1 MATITPGASQTN
13 TGTPAVINAPAADT
27 SKTDASKSK
36 ADELKN
42 QFLSILLTQLQNQN
56 PLDPMDTKEFTGQL
70 AQFSSLEQQI
80 DTNSKLDKLLGS
92 LQSNATTSAFTYIGK
107 EATIESNMTAYQ
119 SGSADWD
126 YVLGGDTKSVK
137 ISVVDQ
143 AGNTLFQTT
152 QANMKA
158 GVYGFKV
165 DAADFN
171 PPPAEGSI
179 LKLKIDAADKDGKTV
194 ASAVRTTVMID
205 GIETTDTG
213 VNMRAGNLLFSM
225 SDIVKVSTPK
235 VTTPVTP
242 PVTGGNNSGSNDNSN
257 TDDTDTETETPTT

>member
-1 MATITPGASQTN
+1 MAIITPGTSQSN
-13 TGTPAVINAPAADT
+13 TGTPAVINTPATDS
-27 SKTDASKSK
+27 SKTDASKTK

-92 LQSNATTSAFTYIGK
+92 LQSSTSTSAFTYIGK
-107 EATIESNMTAYQ
+107 EATIESNMTTYQ
-119 SGSADWD
+119 SGEADWE
-126 YVLGGDTKSVK
+126 YVLGADTKSVK

-143 AGNTLFQTT
+143 AGNTLFQST
-152 QANMKA
+152 QSNMKQ
-158 GVYGFKV
+158 GVYGFEV
-165 DAADFN
+165 NAADFN
-171 PPPAEGSI
+171 PPPAEGTI

-213 VNMRAGNLLFSM
+213 VNMRAGDLLFSM

-235 VTTPVTP
+235 VTPPVTTPVTD
-242 PVTGGNNSGSNDNSN
+242 NNSGGGD
-257 TDDTDTETETPTT
+257 TETDTDTETETPTT

>member
-1 MATITPGASQTN
+1 MAIITPGASQSN
-13 TGTPAVINAPAADT
+13 TGTPAVINTPADT
-27 SKTDASKSK
+27 GTSNSASAE
-36 ADELKN
+36 ADDLRN

-80 DTNSKLDKLLGS
+80 DTNSKLDQLLSS
-92 LQSNATTSAFTYIGK
+92 LQTNATTSAFTYIGK
-107 EATIESNMTAYQ
+107 EATIESNMTTYQ
-119 SGSADWD
+119 SGEADWE
-126 YVLGGDTKSVK
+126 YVLGGDTASVK

-152 QANMKA
+152 QSNMKE

-179 LKLKIDAADKDGKTV
+179 LRLKIDAADKDGKTV
-194 ASAVRTTVMID
+194 ANAVRTTVLID
-205 GIETTDTG
+205 GIETTDSG
-213 VNMRAGNLLFSM
+213 VDMRAGNLLFSM

-235 VTTPVTP
+235 PAAPVTP
-242 PVTGGNNSGSNDNSN
+242 PVTNDNN
-257 TDDTDTETETPTT
+257 DDDTETPTT